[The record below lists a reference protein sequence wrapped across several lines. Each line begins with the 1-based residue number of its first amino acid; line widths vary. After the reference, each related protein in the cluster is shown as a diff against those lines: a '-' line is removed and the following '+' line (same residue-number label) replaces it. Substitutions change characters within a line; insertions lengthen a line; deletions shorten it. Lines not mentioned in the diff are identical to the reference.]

1 MAVTAQSIIRRV
13 VETLNDTTSVR
24 WPVAELVRYLNDGQ
38 REVGTYRPDALVSG
52 ATHTLTAGSK
62 QSLPANGLKLMDIVR
77 NAGASQRAI
86 RMTNRQILD
95 AQIPNWHNLAGST
108 EILHFIYDP
117 RDPLV
122 FYVYPPA
129 AASGAAVYMI
139 YAGYP
144 AAITEPAEGSTYTA
158 VTGNIGIPDIFAN
171 SLVDYVL
178 YRAYTKDTEYAG
190 NAARATAHY
199 QAFTNALTVEANATA
214 VASPKG

>member
-13 VETLNDTTSVR
+13 AETLNDTTSIR
-24 WPVAELVRYLNDGQ
+24 WPVAELVRYLNDAQ
-38 REVGTYRPDALVSG
+38 REVGTYRPDALVTN
-52 ATHTLTAGSK
+52 ATVNLAPGSK
-62 QSLPANGLKLMDIVR
+62 QALPSNGIKLMDIVR
-77 NAGASQRAI
+77 NASTSQRAV

-95 AQIPNWHNLAGST
+95 AQIPNWHSVTGAT

-129 AASGAAVYMI
+129 AVSGASVYMI
-139 YAGYP
+139 YAGTP
-144 AAITEPAEGSTYTA
+144 AALTEPADGSTYSA

-171 SLVDYVL
+171 ALVDYVL

-190 NAARATAHY
+190 NAARAQAHY
-199 QAFTNALTVEANATA
+199 QAFVNALTVEANATA